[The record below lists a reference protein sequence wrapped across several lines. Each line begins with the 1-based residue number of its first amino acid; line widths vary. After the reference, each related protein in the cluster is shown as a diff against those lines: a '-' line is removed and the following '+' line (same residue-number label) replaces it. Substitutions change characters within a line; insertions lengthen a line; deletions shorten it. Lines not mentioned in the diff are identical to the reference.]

1 MLIANSLLLMATTY
15 AATVN
20 PTDKWKYISTDPSH
34 AEQKIESINFIEN
47 AQEKAC
53 SLVIFDT
60 SGSMWYDLEKSE
72 CATPGEK
79 RNKAVKWAIEYSK
92 KFLDQND
99 KNEVWLI
106 LFWDGAYYEE
116 NNYIKNETYCHANW
130 WSTRWQKLSRNSLDI
145 NKFWRPWE
153 YTRLDLWL
161 KKAYDVF
168 NGPENK
174 DRCKQKIVVIISDWA
189 PNGEGI
195 AIETVNKNVFTQTNL
210 LKNEG
215 VTIYS
220 IGYWLWWKWTKVTQ
234 YWNLDDWAAILWEI
248 WEWLFYKADENDIS
262 KIFNRIASKKTT
274 QYTNISSENSK
285 LKINSENLILKWKD
299 YNIIEWNSKYS
310 SILWWKNNYISVSDD
325 STIIA
330 WIKNIIQFSKNSSI
344 LWWSWNLIEWKNTD
358 SEWKNTNDEYK
369 SSENNIIMWWY
380 NNNIKNWI
388 NSSIPWWTWNTINGG
403 YSTIVWNNSIITWNY
418 SVAMWHW
425 TKLSW
430 DNSFYRTDPAHNKTP
445 LNHSNVFAIL
455 SNSGMVVNTETAHP
469 KAQLTISWTLIV
481 RENTNDENVVCG
493 NGNWKGILKAVKK
506 INWETC
512 FCTCDWDKWKSMYN
526 WSCEAKC
533 DPEILPSCW
542 EKLTLEC
549 KENKYVFSGSC
560 NSWKVIDNSYYISTG
575 NKIHWTCQ
583 TYDGQT
589 LNCSGVTATNHAQN
603 CTPNNPTPSEPNPP
617 KPGLPGECTWLPDN
631 AKPNNYDTPAK
642 DTKYTYST
650 DKSKLCTF
658 QCDNGY
664 EYING
669 ECKLKQWNSECKL
682 KFQIEV
688 DGKIVWYN
696 EVHNYVNDIDNVLF
710 RATPNCNIYGDIT
723 CDWNKMNICSDC
735 INYPEWNRKN
745 YTVNHI
751 LSNIKA
757 VGHPGISVKDGY
769 EYVDWYRNEN
779 PLNID
784 IQWIEEEHLTCNSTF
799 TLKIKSKTK
808 WAGKCTWNEP
818 EGAIPAQWSQ
828 TDWLENNIPK
838 TLYSEEDAKWK
849 PCAYVCDSDH
859 VYIHD
864 PNGHKR
870 CLQRGK
876 CTWTAPDNAER
887 VTWIPTA
894 WELEYQLYKTKDEIN
909 WRQCAYVCDSNHEYY
924 EDPTTGKKSC
934 IEKTEDNPC
943 GPASNKTY
951 YNQNKLEG
959 KSDFQS
965 QYKDQLC
972 TYSNHTINGTR
983 AGTPVYAQSS
993 TGEIHWECPKSQ
1005 DVPIPTVRCYA
1016 KQEWCGDGVTQ
1027 STEECDN
1034 GTNNGKNGE
1043 CSSTC
1048 KKNICTEKK
1057 TLKGKCQ
1064 IWFKL
1069 QINDKTPTII
1079 TNKNIIKINDDNENL
1094 HETYDCEKGITKT
1107 CDWKME
1113 KCSDCEN
1120 NPKWQRKNSSVNSI
1134 LSIIK
1139 GKGNS
1144 GNGISISDKYEYVD
1158 WYRNGCPLNIGIQWI
1173 EEEHLTCN
1181 STFILKLKT
1190 K

>member
-1 MLIANSLLLMATTY
+1 MFFRKNL
-15 AATVN
+15 TV
-20 PTDKWKYISTDPSH
+20 
-34 AEQKIESINFIEN
+34 
-47 AQEKAC
+47 
-53 SLVIFDT
+53 
-60 SGSMWYDLEKSE
+60 
-72 CATPGEK
+72 
-79 RNKAVKWAIEYSK
+79 K
-92 KFLDQND
+92 KN
-99 KNEVWLI
+99 I
-106 LFWDGAYYEE
+106 
-116 NNYIKNETYCHANW
+116 
-130 WSTRWQKLSRNSLDI
+130 
-145 NKFWRPWE
+145 
-153 YTRLDLWL
+153 
-161 KKAYDVF
+161 
-168 NGPENK
+168 
-174 DRCKQKIVVIISDWA
+174 VIISDWV
-189 PNGEGI
+189 PSDGKGWNN
-195 AIETVNKNVFTQTNL
+195 AITKAYTSAKKL
-210 LKNEG
+210 LDNG

-220 IGYWLWWKWTKVTQ
+220 IAYGLYWE
-234 YWNLDDWAAILWEI
+234 WASILWEI
-248 WEWLFYKADENDIS
+248 SGWLFFNADESNVDS
-262 KIFNRIASKKTT
+262 VFKKVASITY
-274 QYTNISSENSK
+274 QDNNISAENSK
-285 LKINSENLILKWKD
+285 LKVNSENFILWAWE
-299 YNIIEWNSKYS
+299 YVNSIVWNSQHS
-310 SILWWKNNYISVSDD
+310 SVLWWKINKITTSDY

-330 WIKNIIQFSKNSSI
+330 WYNNGIQISKNSSI
-344 LWWSWNLIEWKNTD
+344 LWWVTNRIEWKNIIAELWDGSIT
-358 SEWKNTNDEYK
+358 EYFN
-369 SSENNIIMWWY
+369 SENNIIMWWY
-380 NNNIKNWI
+380 KNTIKNWI
-388 NSSIPWWTWNTINGG
+388 NSSIPWWTWNTIDGWF
-403 YSTIVWNNSIITWNY
+403 STIVWNNSTVKWSH
-418 SVAMWHW
+418 SVAMWYW

-430 DNSFYRTDPAHNKTP
+430 DNSFYRTDPAHNKTQ
-445 LNHSNVFAIL
+445 LNHSNVFAVL
-455 SNSGMVVNTETAHP
+455 SNSGMVVNTDIAHP

-506 INWETC
+506 NNWETC

-533 DPEILPSCW
+533 DPKILPSCW

-583 TYDGQT
+583 TNDGQT
-589 LNCSGVTATNHAQN
+589 LNCSGVNATNHAQN
-603 CTPNNPTPSEPNPP
+603 CTPKPQPNPDIPPEPNPP
-617 KPGLPGECTWLPDN
+617 TGSTGKCTWGIPDPHSEP
-631 AKPNNYDTPAK
+631 AKNSPTTWLEKDTPK
-642 DTKYTYST
+642 ELYSESEAQW
-650 DKSKLCTF
+650 KPCAYICK
-658 QCDNGY
+658 NGY
-664 EYING
+664 TLTKDANG
-669 ECKLKQWNSECKL
+669 KSCKNLESSCQIKLKL
-682 KFQIEV
+682 EV
-688 DGKIVWYN
+688 DGKEAGHWEQHKYI
-696 EVHNYVNDIDNVLF
+696 NDLDSEILETNITF
-710 RATPNCNIYGDIT
+710 NCAKDI

-735 INYPEWNRKN
+735 VDEPNNSPRKN
-745 YTVNHI
+745 SVVNNI

-769 EYVDWYRNEN
+769 EYVDWYRDGS

-784 IQWIEEEHLTCNSTF
+784 IQWIEEKHLTCNSTL

-959 KSDFQS
+959 KNDFQI

-972 TYSNHTINGTR
+972 TYSGHTINGTR

-1034 GTNNGKNGE
+1034 GTNNGKSGE

-1079 TNKNIIKINDDNENL
+1079 TYKNIIKINDDNENL
-1094 HETYDCEKGITKT
+1094 HETYDCEKGNTKP

-1113 KCSDCEN
+1113 KCSDCKN
-1120 NPKWQRKNSSVNSI
+1120 NPRWQRKNSSVNSI

-1144 GNGISISDKYEYVD
+1144 GSGISISDKYEYVD

-1181 STFILKLKT
+1181 STFTLKLKT